1 MGYMEATRHTPVL
14 LQEAVEALHLKRG
27 DTVVDA
33 TLGGGGHT
41 QEILR
46 RILPGGRV
54 IAIDA
59 DESALGRFR
68 EAAQTDETLTRVLAD
83 ETLTLVH
90 GNYSALQEM
99 LDREGVGS
107 CDAILAD
114 LGFSSDQIEAG
125 ERGFSF
131 IASGPLDMRLDRSTQ
146 LTAATL
152 VNTLPVE
159 GLSRIIRDYGDE
171 SESWRIAQAIEAS
184 RQTKPITT
192 TDELREIIEA
202 AYPRGKRHRMKIH
215 PATKT
220 FQALRIAVNREPEH
234 LETFL
239 AAAVERLKTGGH
251 LAVIAFHSGED
262 TLVKRFFKD
271 KARGCICPPEFP
283 VCSPRCCLGEAGRC
297 DKKPIIRILT
307 KKPIIPSEAELKGN
321 PRARSAKLRIIEKL

>member
-1 MGYMEATRHTPVL
+1 MEGTKHLSVL
-14 LQEAVEALHLKRG
+14 LQEAVEALHLSPG

-41 QEILR
+41 VEILKR
-46 RILPGGRV
+46 VLPGGRV
-54 IAIDA
+54 ISIDA
-59 DESALGRFR
+59 DMDALDRFR
-68 EAAQTDETLTRVLAD
+68 ERAESDAMLKQALAD
-83 ETLTLVH
+83 RSLTLVH
-90 GNYSALQEM
+90 GNYSRLGGM
-99 LDREGVGS
+99 LEDEGVGE

-125 ERGFSF
+125 ERGLSF
-131 IASGPLDMRLDRSTQ
+131 ISSGPLDMRLDRSTE

-152 VNTLPVE
+152 TNTLPAE
-159 GLSRIIRDYGDE
+159 ELSQIIRDYGDE

-220 FQALRIAVNREPEH
+220 FQALRIAVNREFEH

-239 AAAVERLKTGGH
+239 AAAVERLKTGGR

-283 VCSPRCCLGEAGRC
+283 VCRC
-297 DKKPIIRILT
+297 DKKSIIRILT
-307 KKPIIPSEAELKGN
+307 KKPIIPSEAELKEN